1 MLRCNMSIR
10 RETIRPFDRLS
21 DVISLA
27 RYAALLEARE
37 VRQIYAAS
45 LIGRLPIGIT
55 GLAVLLLVQSHT
67 GSFAQGGA
75 ATACYVAGL
84 AAVAPLL
91 GRLID
96 RYGPRMIL
104 QVCAGAFPAALALL
118 VTAVTQGGPAWVTLA
133 AAACAGAC
141 FPPITVCM
149 RTYFKQRFDD
159 QVLLGTAY
167 SLESVLIELIFIAGP
182 MLVAFFV
189 AFASAASAVWTAA
202 ACGGTGTLLFVRSA
216 AMRGW
221 KIEPR
226 LAASL
231 FGPLA
236 EKGFVPL
243 IAVVLCYST
252 AFGLMEIGITAY
264 AIEQGDAALAGVL
277 LGLMSA
283 GSALGGIAYGSRSWH
298 FPLARQFEAMLA
310 LMAAGLAVLSLRWTP
325 WPFAAWSVAA
335 GVVMA
340 PALIIQSMLVARTAR
355 PEHSTE
361 AFTWSTSALLA
372 GVGIGLAAG
381 GGLVEAFRSS
391 AALAAA
397 AGSALLA
404 AALARQMLR

>member
-1 MLRCNMSIR
+1 MRQSG
-10 RETIRPFDRLS
+10 PFERTS
-21 DVISLA
+21 NVISLA
-27 RYAALLEARE
+27 RYSALLEARE
-37 VRQIYAAS
+37 VRQIFAVS
-45 LIGRLPIGIT
+45 LLGRLPIGIT
-55 GLAVLLLVQSHT
+55 GLAVLILVQSSS

-75 ATACYVAGL
+75 ATGCYVAGL
-84 AAVAPLL
+84 AAVAPLI

-104 QVCAGAFPAALALL
+104 YACAGAFPAALALL
-118 VTAVTQGGPAWVTLA
+118 VAAVTQGASAWITLT

-149 RTYFKQRFDD
+149 RTYFKQRFGNDL
-159 QVLLGTAY
+159 LLGTAY

-189 AFASAASAVWTAA
+189 AFASAASAVWAAA
-202 ACGGTGTLLFVRSA
+202 ACSGAGTLLFVRSP

-226 LAASL
+226 PAASL
-231 FGPLA
+231 VGPLA
-236 EKGFVPL
+236 EKGFVLL
-243 IAVVLCYST
+243 IAVVLCYSA
-252 AFGLMEIGITAY
+252 AFGLLEIGITAY
-264 AIEQGDAALAGVL
+264 ATEQGDAALAGIL
-277 LGLMSA
+277 LGLMSF
-283 GSALGGIAYGSRSWH
+283 GSALGGVAYGSRSWH
-298 FPLARQFEAMLA
+298 FPLARQFAAMLA
-310 LMAAGLAVLSLRWTP
+310 LMAAGLALLSLHWTP
-325 WPFAAWSVAA
+325 WPFAAWSVVA

-372 GVGIGLAAG
+372 GVGIGLTAG
-381 GGLVEAFRSS
+381 GGLLEVFHSS

-397 AGSALLA
+397 AGCALLA
-404 AALARQMLR
+404 AALARLALR